1 MEGETM
7 TIAFDGRVAVVTG
20 AGNGLGKSYALS
32 LAAHGARVVV
42 NDIGGAIDGS
52 GLSGTPADA
61 VVEEI
66 RDAGGEAVANYDSV
80 ADPESA
86 ANIVQTAIDAFGQI
100 DIVINN
106 AGIVR
111 DKTFHKMSI
120 EDYEFVAR
128 VHFLGSV
135 YVTHAAYPHMRDANY
150 GRILMVSSNSGLYGN
165 FGQTNYSAAKMA
177 VVGFMNTLKLEGA
190 RSNIVIN
197 ALAPLAATRIA
208 EPSGIFDTYDPELV
222 TTDAVAAMVTYLVS
236 EECTDSGNIVAATAG
251 YYSRIQIV
259 ESEGIRTDPR
269 AEMTPDKIAD
279 LWPQIHEM
287 RNPQPYED
295 GVSNL
300 TAVMAKE

>member
-1 MEGETM
+1 M
-7 TIAFDGRVAVVTG
+7 TIRFDGRVAIVTG
-20 AGNGLGKSYALS
+20 AGHGLGKSYALA
-32 LAAHGARVVV
+32 LGARGAKVVV

-52 GLSGTPADA
+52 GGSATPADA

-66 RDAGGEAVANYDSV
+66 RAAGGEAVANYDSV
-80 ADPESA
+80 AERETV
-86 ANIVQTAIDAFGQI
+86 ANIVQTAIDSFGSI

-111 DKTFHKMSI
+111 DKTFHKMTLD
-120 EDYEFVAR
+120 DYEFVVK

-135 YVTHAAYPHMRDANY
+135 YVTHAAFPHMRDANY

-190 RSNIVIN
+190 RNNITIN

-208 EPSGIFDTYDPELV
+208 EPSGIFKVYDAELV
-222 TTDAVAAMVTYLVS
+222 TPEAVAAMVSYLVS
-236 EECTDSGNIVAATAG
+236 EECTDSGNVLSATAG
-251 YYSRIQIV
+251 YYSRIQV
-259 ESEGIRTDPR
+259 MEGAGVRVDPR
-269 AEMTPDKIAD
+269 DTMTPEKIAE
-279 LWPQIHEM
+279 LWPQIIAMDDPHGYNDAVE
-287 RNPQPYED
+287 
-295 GVSNL
+295 NL

>member
-1 MEGETM
+1 MA
-7 TIAFDGRVAVVTG
+7 IKFDGRVAVVTG
-20 AGNGLGKSYALS
+20 AGNGLGKSYALA
-32 LAAHGARVVV
+32 LAARGARVVV

-52 GLSGTPADA
+52 GLSGTPADT

-66 RDAGGEAVANYDSV
+66 RAAGGEAVANYNSV

-86 ANIVQTAIDAFGQI
+86 ANIVQTAIDAFGQV

-120 EDYEFVAR
+120 EDYEFVVR
-128 VHFLGSV
+128 VHYLGSV
-135 YVTHAAYPHMRDANY
+135 YVTHAAYPYMREANY
-150 GRILMVSSNSGLYGN
+150 GRILMVSSNSGIYGN
-165 FGQTNYSAAKMA
+165 FGQTNYSAAKLA

-208 EPSGIFDTYDPELV
+208 EPSGIFNTYDPELV

-236 EECTDSGNIVAATAG
+236 EDCIDSGNIVAATAG

-259 ESEGIRTDPR
+259 ESEGVRVDPR
-269 AEMTPDKIAD
+269 TEMTPDKIAE

-287 RNPQPYED
+287 RNPHPYED
-295 GVSNL
+295 ALSNL
-300 TAVMAKE
+300 TAVMAKED

>member
-1 MEGETM
+1 M

-52 GLSGTPADA
+52 GLSGTPADT

-66 RDAGGEAVANYDSV
+66 RAAGGEAVANYDSV

-86 ANIVQTAIDAFGQI
+86 ANIVQTAIDAFGQV

-128 VHFLGSV
+128 VHYLGSV
-135 YVTHAAYPHMRDANY
+135 YVTHAAYPHMREANY

-190 RSNIVIN
+190 RSNIVVN

-208 EPSGIFDTYDPELV
+208 EPSGIFDIYDPELV

-251 YYSRIQIV
+251 YYSRIQIM
-259 ESEGIRTDPR
+259 ESEGIRVDPR
-269 AEMTPDKIAD
+269 AEMTPDKIAE

-287 RNPQPYED
+287 RSPRAYD
-295 GVSNL
+295 DAVSNL
-300 TAVMAKE
+300 TAAMAKED

>member
-1 MEGETM
+1 M
-7 TIAFDGRVAVVTG
+7 TIRFDGRVAIVTG
-20 AGNGLGKSYALS
+20 AGHGLGKSYALA
-32 LAAHGARVVV
+32 LGARGAKVVV

-52 GLSGTPADA
+52 GGSATPADT

-66 RDAGGEAVANYDSV
+66 RAAGGEAVANYDSV
-80 ADPESA
+80 AERETA
-86 ANIVQTAIDAFGQI
+86 ANIVQTAIDSFGSI

-111 DKTFHKMSI
+111 DKTFYKMTLD
-120 EDYEFVAR
+120 DYEFVVK

-135 YVTHAAYPHMRDANY
+135 YVTHAAFPHMRDANY

-190 RSNIVIN
+190 RNNITIN

-208 EPSGIFDTYDPELV
+208 EPSGIFKVYDAELV
-222 TTDAVAAMVTYLVS
+222 TPEAVAAMVSYLVS
-236 EECTDSGNIVAATAG
+236 EECTDSGNVLSATAG
-251 YYSRIQIV
+251 YYSRIQV
-259 ESEGIRTDPR
+259 MEGAGVRVDPR
-269 AEMTPDKIAD
+269 DTMTPEKIAE
-279 LWPQIHEM
+279 LWPQIIAMDDPHGYNDAVE
-287 RNPQPYED
+287 
-295 GVSNL
+295 NL